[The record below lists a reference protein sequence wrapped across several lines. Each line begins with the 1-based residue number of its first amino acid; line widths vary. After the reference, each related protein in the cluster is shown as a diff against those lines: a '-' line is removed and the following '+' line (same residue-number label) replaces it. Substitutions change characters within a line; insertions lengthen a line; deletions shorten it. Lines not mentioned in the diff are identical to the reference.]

1 MLVALSALTRF
12 SNANVDVSR
21 ADITRHPAPF
31 KPLRKAKI

>member
-1 MLVALSALTRF
+1 MLMAPPAFTRF

-21 ADITRHPAPF
+21 AGITRHPAPF